1 MDSVNV
7 SFIDRIVFNIY
18 KILYT
23 YAIFYLLEIAIV
35 VIVPKFIM
43 QKICFDIWDK

>member
-1 MDSVNV
+1 M

-18 KILYT
+18 KIPYT
-23 YAIFYLLEIAIV
+23 YAIFSLLVYRKIAIV